1 MGNSIKKEYDRLPIT
16 KDIVERQNIIRQF
29 QITGFLDRNNAIK
42 KIESIQVTDAELTLA
57 TIAKQA
63 QSGSVDLTEPPTMAS
78 VRERSS
84 IVRFI
89 GNTRTSAEH
98 TSSMS
103 PCWSEWC

>member
-1 MGNSIKKEYDRLPIT
+1 MGNSIKKEYDRLSIT

-29 QITGFLDRNNAIK
+29 QITGFLDRNDAIK
-42 KIESIQVTDAELTLA
+42 KIESIQVTDAELALA

-84 IVRFI
+84 IARFI